1 VNERCSFYC
10 TIHILQAR
18 IQDYATIYSPTT
30 HHVDEVVVHLD
41 PGTQQEGEEQLVF
54 LKQRATH
61 VAVQAECEEVVD
73 VLHTLLQV
81 VCNGTSQWSVN
92 LLFLGHYAKLVLS
105 TSTCAS
111 YQFSLLETM

>member
-1 VNERCSFYC
+1 MWMKDAVFIAPFISFKLGYN
-10 TIHILQAR
+10 
-18 IQDYATIYSPTT
+18 IYFPST
-30 HHVDEVVVHLD
+30 HHVDEVVVHLN

-61 VAVQAECEEVVD
+61 VAVQAEREEVVD

-92 LLFLGHYAKLVLS
+92 LLFLGHYAILVH
-105 TSTCAS
+105 
-111 YQFSLLETM
+111 LLVPVIS